1 MGVNGGSGASEGSSE
16 DMVRLK
22 DHMGEGG
29 VGRGED
35 IVKTTDIRISV
46 DDLER
51 EAGSAQGVARAW

>member
-1 MGVNGGSGASEGSSE
+1 LGY
-16 DMVRLK
+16 
-22 DHMGEGG
+22 GG